1 MSSRAGSGAP
11 VRVVLDPA
19 LVLRALLCSDESAR
33 LLRRAWQQGVIRPL
47 LSAESAAQLVRA
59 LAYPSLKLSEEERE
73 ELLADY
79 LPYVDAMKLDTSTR
93 VSAAGLDPAQA
104 QLLQMGRQGEARW
117 VITGCQALLDW
128 SVRSR
133 RVQRGVR
140 EPCTI
145 VDVTEWYRVLTP
157 SQKTQLLC

>member
-1 MSSRAGSGAP
+1 MSRRTGSGAP
-11 VRVVLDPA
+11 ARVVLDPA
-19 LVLRALLCSDESAR
+19 LVLRALLCSDEPAR

-59 LAYPSLKLSEEERE
+59 LAYPSLKLTVSERE

-79 LPYVDAMKLDTSTR
+79 LPYVDALKLDISTR
-93 VSAAGLDPAQA
+93 VSPAGLSPLQA
-104 QLLQMGRQGEARW
+104 QLLQMGRQGDARW
-117 VITGCQALLDW
+117 IITGCQALLAW
-128 SVRSR
+128 SVRGR
-133 RVQRGVR
+133 RVPRGVR

-145 VDVTEWYRVLTP
+145 VDVTSWYRVLTP